1 MLTNGQLTDAGVISI
16 LIAHL
21 EADFGSGALKYQH
34 YIDAWGEVLPTP
46 HRNND
51 SCSAFT

>member
-1 MLTNGQLTDAGVISI
+1 MLTKGRLTDARDISI
-16 LIAHL
+16 LIANL
-21 EADFGSGALKYQH
+21 EAAFGSGALKYQH
-34 YIDAWGEVLPTP
+34 YIWGEVLPTP